1 LNLSIS
7 VVIPVFNE
15 ENSIL
20 DLYRETKDIL
30 LSKGVEHEII
40 IVNDGS
46 TDGTSTQ
53 LDTLTEDIVIT
64 LSRNFGQTAAMAAG
78 IAQAKKQ
85 LIAFLDGDG
94 QNDPKDI
101 LVLIEEFKKNEFDL
115 ICGWRKNRKDPFHK
129 KFVSIG
135 ARKMRQILFKDS
147 IHDSG
152 CSLKIMLTKH
162 AKELELYG
170 ELHRFIPML
179 AKNEG
184 LRLGEIPVNH
194 RPRRLGKTKYNW
206 RRMIKG
212 YLDMLS
218 LYFWTRYTTRPL
230 HIFGIIAILL
240 SFMGSVGSIVWLYLH
255 FAGSQFLKY
264 GFPSIIIFLYLS
276 SLQILLA
283 GLLADK
289 LVKNGLIHKADPGYR
304 IKNIRI

>member
-1 LNLSIS
+1 MNLSIS